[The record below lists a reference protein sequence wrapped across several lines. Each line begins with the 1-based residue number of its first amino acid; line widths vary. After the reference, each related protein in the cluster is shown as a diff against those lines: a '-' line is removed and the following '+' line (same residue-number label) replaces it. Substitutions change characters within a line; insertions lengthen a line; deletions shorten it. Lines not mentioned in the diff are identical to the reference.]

1 LNQLRIENKKY
12 SMKNNYYFINSNY
25 RTIYKM
31 RCLVF
36 SKTIYNNKEK
46 LVNIGLR
53 LRSMLLLE
61 VLGSNLSDVNLGGLI

>member
-1 LNQLRIENKKY
+1 
-12 SMKNNYYFINSNY
+12 
-25 RTIYKM
+25 M